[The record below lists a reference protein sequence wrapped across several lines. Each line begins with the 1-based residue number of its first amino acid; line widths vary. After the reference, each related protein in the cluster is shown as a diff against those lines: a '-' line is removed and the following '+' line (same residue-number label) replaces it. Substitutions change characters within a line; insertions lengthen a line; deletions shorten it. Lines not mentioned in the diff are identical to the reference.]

1 MTRSILATTCW
12 LVLFVLAP
20 QYLRAEEPVAE
31 FLQALR
37 DKRLFDLADVYLDN
51 MSTSPLVDDKFKE
64 RIPIERAENLIQSYS
79 TTKNI
84 SIRLDRMAKAEAILA
99 EFTAKTSNAELLSS
113 ANETLASLKF
123 YKARSLLLLADSD
136 RITEA
141 EKVEKQK
148 SARQLFL
155 ESIGLYDKIRL
166 AMNDEIKRLTD
177 MAKQNAKW
185 APILKRRRDAYTQI
199 LLRSPLIK
207 QYSAETF
214 PPNDPSREKLLTAAI
229 QEYDQLAEDY
239 ASYGVS
245 IDAILN
251 ASRCLN
257 MLGKPAEAV
266 KKLERIFNLENT
278 MSLRPTR
285 KAAGLVAI
293 EAWVK
298 VAPYPYREVI
308 DSLEPLLGTLTKAEQ
323 REEEWAKIQLEVAK
337 AYRAKAEDLRANK
350 NGTPS
355 DISRFNNQAA
365 LLAKRAARS
374 TGPVRDDARK
384 VLDEWN
390 IQISDSEVE
399 TVEVSSFADAKELAL
414 ESAIEL
420 DAKNLELNTE
430 TQNLTKA
437 KPEEKTAIESKLA
450 AAKTELVTA
459 AKQVLLNVEQA
470 LKLAGNEIS
479 PEDQNHLRYLQ
490 GYAYYVQDRLFEP
503 AIIGEFLLNR
513 SPGVEWSRQAAGLAV
528 RAYAKM
534 YEKAPAEQREMELQK
549 LTTLSERVVKV
560 WPGSSEADNAATIM
574 VRLALTNKDEAA
586 VKKYSAMISQASGN
600 QGAVGLKLAQN
611 KWFEYKK
618 AKKAMSNEEQQ
629 AKATELKSQVAQ
641 IVKDFQAGLNE
652 VNRDNANFDAC
663 YSSLLLVDALLESG
677 EIGQAVKQL
686 EDSEVAPLD
695 LIKQKHAAIFDSP
708 NAKIYQ
714 QSAFRSAI
722 NVYLASMATGQDP
735 QQLIT
740 KTQGV
745 LNALRDLLDQGDK
758 TEASKQITAIYGL
771 IANELREQFNGIQ
784 DEAAKQN
791 LAKNLATFL
800 DSLATSSKDTGTI
813 IWAAKTLQDTADA
826 LSGSGQPSATAS
838 QIYEK
843 STSTFERALQSDLS
857 KLDQD
862 PEQLKL
868 ELKRRK
874 ALATAGQGNYEEAI
888 KQFTEIL
895 SSEKGGL
902 GVQIDAARTLQRWGI
917 VEKKAKPL
925 GEAMMGTGSKLDPK
939 TKRKSNTIW
948 GWRAIFSAT
957 RGKEQFVEQFHET
970 TLNLIESQFEYG
982 TLLNRA
988 DAIEAAQK
996 ELANARQRDPNL
1008 GGPKFKSRYEQLEK
1022 RINPEKK

>member
-1 MTRSILATTCW
+1 MKRTILATTCW
-12 LVLFVLAP
+12 SIFFLLVSLT
-20 QYLRAEEPVAE
+20 LRAEEPVAE

-37 DKRLFDLADVYLDN
+37 DKGLFDLADVYLEN
-51 MSTSPLVDDKFKE
+51 MSKSSLVDEKFKE

-84 SIRLDRMAKAEAILA
+84 NIRLDRMAKAEVILA
-99 EFTAKTSNAELLSS
+99 DFTAKTANSELLAS

-148 SARQLFL
+148 TARQLFL
-155 ESIGLYDKIRL
+155 ESIQLYDKIRL
-166 AMNDEIKRLTD
+166 AMNEEIKRLTE

-185 APILKRRRDAYTQI
+185 APELKRRRDTYTQI

-214 PPNDPSREKLLTAAI
+214 SPTDPSREQLLTAAI
-229 QEYDQLAEDY
+229 KEYDQLAEDY

-245 IDAILN
+245 IDSILN

-257 MLGKPAEAV
+257 MLGKPAEAA

-293 EAWVK
+293 EAWAK
-298 VAPYPYREVI
+298 VTPYPYREVI
-308 DSLEPLLGTLTKAEQ
+308 ESLEPLLGTLTKAEQ
-323 REEEWAKIQLEVAK
+323 REEDWAKIQLEVAK
-337 AYRAKAEDLRANK
+337 AYRTKAEDLRATK

-355 DISRFNNQAA
+355 EISRFNNQAA
-365 LLAKRAARS
+365 ILAKRAARS
-374 TGPVRDDARK
+374 TGTIRDDARK
-384 VLDEWN
+384 VLDEWK
-390 IQISDSEVE
+390 IEITDSEVE

-420 DAKNLELNTE
+420 DAKSLELNAE
-430 TQNLTKA
+430 AQNLAKA
-437 KPEEKTAIESKLA
+437 KPDEKPAIESKIA
-450 AAKTELVTA
+450 AAKSELVTA

-470 LKLAGNEIS
+470 MKLAGNEIS

-513 SPGVEWSRQAAGLAV
+513 SPGVDWSRQAAGLAV

-534 YEKAPAEQREMELQK
+534 YEKAPAEQREMELKK
-549 LTTLSERVVKV
+549 LTSLSERVVKV

-574 VRLALTNKDEAA
+574 VRLALANRDEEA

-629 AKATELKSQVAQ
+629 TKAGELKSQVAQ
-641 IVKDFQAGLNE
+641 IVQDFQAGLNE
-652 VNRDNANFDAC
+652 VSRANANFDVC
-663 YSSLLLVDALLESG
+663 YSALLLVDALLESG
-677 EIGQAVKQL
+677 DVKEAVKQL

-695 LIKQKHAAIFDSP
+695 LIKQKHTAIFDSP
-708 NAKIYQ
+708 NAKIFQ

-735 QQLIT
+735 QLLIT

-745 LNALRDLLDQGDK
+745 LNALRELLDQGDK
-758 TEASKQITAIYGL
+758 ADATKQITAIYGL
-771 IANELREQFNGIQ
+771 IANELREQFNQIQ
-784 DEAAKQN
+784 DDTSKQN
-791 LAKNLATFL
+791 LAKNLSTFL
-800 DSLATSSKDTGTI
+800 DSLATSSNDTGTI

-826 LSGSGQPSATAS
+826 LSGNEKPSATAA

-843 STSTFERALQSDLS
+843 STKALDLALQSDLT
-857 KLDQD
+857 KLEQD
-862 PEQLKL
+862 PEQLRL

-874 ALATAGQGNYEEAI
+874 ALATAGQGNYEDAI

-895 SSEKGGL
+895 SADKGGL
-902 GVQIDAARTLQRWGI
+902 GVQMDAARTLQRWGLF
-917 VEKKAKPL
+917 EKKANAL
-925 GEAMMGTGSKLDPK
+925 SEAMMGTGSKLDPK

-948 GWRAIFSAT
+948 GWRAIYSAT
-957 RGKEQFVEQFHET
+957 RGKEQFVDYFHEAN
-970 TLNLIESQFEYG
+970 LNYIESQFEFG
-982 TLLNRA
+982 TLLNRT
-988 DAIEAAQK
+988 DNIEAAQK
-996 ELANARQRDPNL
+996 EMANSRARDPNL
-1008 GGPKFKSRYEQLEK
+1008 GGPKFKSRYELLEK